1 MATIG
6 RAFAFY
12 IKYWGQMEYMKEHGE
27 EALAKAPRQHHW
39 EETKKQIKAVRE
51 RANEQAAL
59 LIEEC
64 GEVMKDHFEKLGCA
78 VYRET
83 RESTAQM
90 DWYVYYDQ
98 AKQGRGRKTWRTG
111 MGVCIDC
118 PPRKKT
124 PSILLRLWTPTVA
137 GAKEL
142 EGLLGECV
150 CRGADLTGWGA
161 SCVFFAQVP
170 IKLSGW
176 DNWKRL
182 ERDGKRLVEE
192 TRKALEKINRKVVR
206 TLLRL

>member
-1 MATIG
+1 M
-6 RAFAFY
+6 
-12 IKYWGQMEYMKEHGE
+12 

-64 GEVMKDHFEKLGCA
+64 GEVMKDHFEKLGCE

-83 RESTAQM
+83 RESTAQK
-90 DWYVYYDQ
+90 DWYVYYDL
-98 AKQGRGRKTWRTG
+98 AKKGRGRKTWRTG

-124 PSILLRLWTPTVA
+124 PSILLRLWTPSVA
-137 GAKEL
+137 GVEEL
-142 EGLLGECV
+142 EGVLGECV
-150 CRGADLTGWGA
+150 CRGAELTGWSA

-170 IKLSGW
+170 IELGGW

-192 TRKALEKINRKVVR
+192 TREAMKKKINGKVVR
-206 TLLRL
+206 KLLSL